1 MFCLSDSD
9 RFFLYPYPTDM
20 RKSFYSLSG
29 IVTEKM
35 GKDVQEGDAFIFIN
49 KSLTNMKILH
59 AEYGGLVIYNMRL
72 ESGTFRL
79 SDIDCE
85 DSSASLSINWSEL
98 TLIVHGI
105 SPSEAKSYTVKQKR
119 SEHGNAYVPWDDEAD
134 RLLCRMYDEGKSIS
148 LLSDIFERT
157 KDAIR
162 SRLKKLGKI
171 K

>member
-72 ESGTFRL
+72 EMRVVL
-79 SDIDCE
+79 SVCLI
-85 DSSASLSINWSEL
+85 L
-98 TLIVHGI
+98 TVKTLPLH
-105 SPSEAKSYTVKQKR
+105 SPSTGQ
-119 SEHGNAYVPWDDEAD
+119 N
-134 RLLCRMYDEGKSIS
+134 
-148 LLSDIFERT
+148 
-157 KDAIR
+157 
-162 SRLKKLGKI
+162 
-171 K
+171 

>member
-29 IVTEKM
+29 IATEKM

-79 SDIDCE
+79 SDIIDRE
-85 DSSASLSINWSEL
+85 ESSASLSVNWSEL

-105 SPSEAKSYTVKQKR
+105 SPSEAKRAPRWTPKKQ
-119 SEHGNAYVPWDDEAD
+119 
-134 RLLCRMYDEGKSIS
+134 
-148 LLSDIFERT
+148 
-157 KDAIR
+157 
-162 SRLKKLGKI
+162 
-171 K
+171 

>member
-29 IVTEKM
+29 IVTEKK

-49 KSLTNMKILH
+49 KSLTNMKILY

-79 SDIDCE
+79 SDIDRE
-85 DSSASLSINWSEL
+85 ESSASP
-98 TLIVHGI
+98 
-105 SPSEAKSYTVKQKR
+105 PSTGQ
-119 SEHGNAYVPWDDEAD
+119 N
-134 RLLCRMYDEGKSIS
+134 
-148 LLSDIFERT
+148 
-157 KDAIR
+157 
-162 SRLKKLGKI
+162 
-171 K
+171 

>member
-105 SPSEAKSYTVKQKR
+105 SPSETKR
-119 SEHGNAYVPWDDEAD
+119 AP
-134 RLLCRMYDEGKSIS
+134 R
-148 LLSDIFERT
+148 
-157 KDAIR
+157 R
-162 SRLKKLGKI
+162 SPKKE
-171 K
+171 